1 MGGCCS
7 AATAPELNPDG
18 EPKTDQTPVQVKE
31 DGTELRRAAR
41 EQDLDLMEELLQRM
55 PMKQINSS
63 AGLLAGMESSP
74 DDKGTMG
81 SYLYYYLM
89 HMINRLCPSACL
101 VDIRCIIAS
110 SVMYK
115 CRIIHL

>member
-18 EPKTDQTPVQVKE
+18 EPKTDQTPAQVKE

-55 PMKQINSS
+55 PVKQINSS

-74 DDKGTMG
+74 DDKGACDGFISITIE
-81 SYLYYYLM
+81 Y
-89 HMINRLCPSACL
+89 MILTVARTRSP
-101 VDIRCIIAS
+101 
-110 SVMYK
+110 
-115 CRIIHL
+115 